1 MIAAGELK
9 QSGSMNTLLF
19 VTRAAIA
26 ALAVSLA
33 LDDLGVNITALVVGL
48 GIGGIAIA
56 RAVQTTLDDLLTPL
70 SITLDKTF

>member
-33 LDDLGVNITALVVGL
+33 LDDLGVNITALVVGH

-56 RAVQTTLDDLLTPL
+56 RAVQTTLDDLLAPL